1 MLLLPEWPVVH
12 PRPADPGEEVQLGG
26 VEVRPQGVLLV
37 LQPCKFS
44 KFLLLSFKGTVSRDV
59 EGLNILIS
67 NFCVCA
73 MVFKVLQKL
82 FTAQYIY

>member
-37 LQPCKFS
+37 LQPCTYT
-44 KFLLLSFKGTVSRDV
+44 KFLQLSLKGTVLR
-59 EGLNILIS
+59 EGYFFEGIDILIS
-67 NFCVCA
+67 TFYVCA
-73 MVFKVLQKL
+73 DGL
-82 FTAQYIY
+82 